1 MTFIR
6 GGALN
11 DDICG
16 GAGAGGLASNG
27 IIPLLFDDDDDDEN
41 EKERLGCCCCLFVL
55 LFDDEKHRSGV
66 CNGGKL
72 RRLPCIKASEEL
84 YGWGPLIVII

>member
-1 MTFIR
+1 VNANVGLTFIR
-6 GGALN
+6 GGALTG
-11 DDICG
+11 DG
-16 GAGAGGLASNG
+16 TGGLASNG
-27 IIPLLFDDDDDDEN
+27 MIPLLIDDDDDDKN
-41 EKERLGCCCCLFVL
+41 EKDRLGCCCLLFL

-84 YGWGPLIVII
+84 